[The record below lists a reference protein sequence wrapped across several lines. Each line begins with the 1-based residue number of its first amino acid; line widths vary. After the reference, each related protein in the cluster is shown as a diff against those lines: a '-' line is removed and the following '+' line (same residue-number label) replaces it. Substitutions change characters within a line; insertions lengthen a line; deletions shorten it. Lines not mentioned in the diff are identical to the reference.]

1 MFSIFKCHRH
11 RTFIHFYSLSMR
23 ICWICRNSMPMLYN
37 VSKFLHKS
45 FQYAVTQLMQ
55 NTTTSIS
62 YLHNNSNPPW
72 SFQGHSNLQ
81 WSHKSGVWVRMN
93 VNAQCTCSSTH
104 SKPHFHLTHDPDLK
118 RQIIYFNK
126 LKLFKVITTQKF
138 HKKLKNNLNIQFAFH
153 LTTA

>member
-1 MFSIFKCHRH
+1 MVIP
-11 RTFIHFYSLSMR
+11 I
-23 ICWICRNSMPMLYN
+23 YN
-37 VSKFLHKS
+37 EATNQVFGLE
-45 FQYAVTQLMQ
+45 
-55 NTTTSIS
+55 
-62 YLHNNSNPPW
+62 
-72 SFQGHSNLQ
+72 
-81 WSHKSGVWVRMN
+81 RMN

-153 LTTA
+153 LTTAEVL